1 MSDWKRSLSLS
12 FSPHTACVSVPPIL
26 AVFGIKRIGNEYVK
40 KSAVL
45 TEEIIFYEAN
55 LCQPFVKLIRQG
67 QQICSPQCR

>member
-1 MSDWKRSLSLS
+1 MEGVFVSFIFSSHSLRFRAAHLGR
-12 FSPHTACVSVPPIL
+12 FRYKENWERVC
-26 AVFGIKRIGNEYVK
+26 E

>member
-1 MSDWKRSLSLS
+1 MSDGKGSLSLS

-26 AVFGIKRIGNEYVK
+26 AVFGRKRIGNESE

-45 TEEIIFYEAN
+45 TKEIIFYEAN

>member
-1 MSDWKRSLSLS
+1 MSDGKGSLSLS
-12 FSPHTACVSVPPIL
+12 FSPHTASHSFRYKENWERVC
-26 AVFGIKRIGNEYVK
+26 E

-67 QQICSPQCR
+67 

>member
-1 MSDWKRSLSLS
+1 MGRGLCLFHFLLTQFAFPGRFRYKENWERV
-12 FSPHTACVSVPPIL
+12 C
-26 AVFGIKRIGNEYVK
+26 E

-45 TEEIIFYEAN
+45 TQEIIFYEAN